1 MLKKIT
7 NILLRILAGL
17 FLLLVLL
24 FVILTI
30 PAVQTFVAH
39 EVTTKINKEYGTNIY
54 IEKFKVGLNG
64 QLKLQNVY
72 VEDHQQDTLIDF
84 KQFETSLFNIRNF
97 ADNDFKLSGGRFQDL
112 TLKIIHYEG
121 EDYNNFDYLIKSF
134 SKHQP
139 KDRQKDR
146 NEFQLHLDYLLITD
160 SRLVVK
166 DFRKDQPDLI
176 ELNQLN
182 FNLRDLNVLGS
193 EVDLQL
199 LNLNGIT
206 VDGYVLK
213 DLKTNFKYTPT
224 QMNLENTFLQT
235 DVSKLSGDIQM
246 NYAKNDLSDFTNQVL
261 FDAKITDSEISS
273 IDLSKIYNEF
283 GYGQKINLKT
293 NLKGSLNNLNLHDV
307 ELNGLRKTNLNSKH
321 LSIKNLLD
329 RDENFI
335 VEGDFDQLTT
345 DFIDLANLLPRIIGD
360 NIPDALNRFGEMT
373 FEGYAKIDEANLTT
387 DLNVKTDVGKAYLN
401 ISFKDLNQSKNVT
414 YKGEL
419 IFEDILLDQILLND
433 QLGLT
438 SFDLN
443 IDGRSFEIE
452 NLATYLEGYFDAFT
466 YRGYTYENIN
476 INGNLEDP
484 IFNGNIRS
492 NDTNFKFDFKG
503 LADLSEGGNTY
514 DFEAQIDFADL
525 VKTNLFKND
534 SIAQLQGN
542 LVMDIQ
548 GNSINNATG
557 KLKFNNFT
565 YTSSQGD
572 FEFDD
577 LSASSIFDD
586 DVRRISL
593 NAPEIIQGEIN
604 GIYLLTE
611 LPEIVREAIENLYFK
626 QKKEK
631 SEFAYVDF
639 ELAIYDKI
647 VEALFPQVRF
657 DAGTQIEGSIVA
669 NENYFRVNFN
679 SPEIEAYGNILKGIN
694 LEINNQDP
702 LVNTIV
708 RVDELK
714 TSFYKVEDF
723 SLINQTQNDTLF
735 IRSQFKGGNKSE
747 DIFDINLYQTSTEE
761 DQLVVGFNPSKINYQ
776 DYEWDINK
784 ERNSKNKVSLDR
796 NLKNFS
802 FNAISIS
809 HDQAKIELDGF
820 IKENNYKDL
829 NLNLNQVELEKIL
842 PENKRMRVNG
852 LLSGNLHYFQKE
864 DLISTNL
871 NTQINNFELNDYA
884 YGMLKLEANGEDEF
898 DNFDISVNLVDENQE
913 ALLEAKGEIFRK
925 DNQQEYNIDIVSNQ
939 LPLAPISPIG
949 GDVIQQIRGSATANL
964 KLTGLLN
971 RPLFNGTI
979 EMDKAGLQV
988 PYLNVD
994 LDFLDQPTVNLF
1006 DNDFIFTGVNIQDTK
1021 YETTGRLDGFIE
1033 SDFFTN
1039 WELDLNISGEN
1050 LLVLDTE
1057 YEEGALYYGTA
1068 FITGN
1073 SEITGPTDE
1082 LNINVNARTNKN
1094 TVFKIPLDDTEFLSE
1109 ANYIYFLTPEDKL
1122 AQIEGRSFQI
1132 DDVKGIEM
1140 NFDLDITEDA
1150 EVEIVVDKSSGS
1162 SLKGRGTGN
1171 LLIEINTNGKFTMF
1185 GDFEVAEGIYDFRYA
1200 GIVNKKFNVQPGGTL
1215 VWNGDPFRAN
1225 MDVQA
1230 IYKTQ
1235 ANPAMVLEN
1244 PSINRDIP
1252 VEVVINLN
1260 GEIIQP
1266 DINFEINYPNLSSI
1280 VKSELDYRIQG
1291 RENIE
1296 IQALSLVAQGTFYNI
1311 DGIGGQGAIAGNLV
1325 EGASS
1330 IMDGLLADEDGKI
1343 KVGLD
1348 YTQAQRVPDQNQ
1360 TGDRVGMSFQT
1371 QITDRVLINGRFGV
1385 PVGGTTES
1393 FIFGNVEINILL
1405 NESGS
1410 LQANVFNR
1418 ESDVQFVGEELA
1430 YTQGIGISYAV
1441 DFNTFK
1447 ELIQKIVLK
1456 EEDRLQR
1463 QRKRDDKKEQPSQKK
1478 SVLPSHIRL
1487 PHENTGR

>member
-1 MLKKIT
+1 MLKRFI
-7 NILLRILAGL
+7 NILLRVLAGIV
-17 FLLLVLL
+17 LLVFLCL
-24 FVILTI
+24 VIFTI
-30 PAVQTFVAH
+30 PAVQTFVAQEFSAKLYKDH
-39 EVTTKINKEYGTNIY
+39 GVNIQ
-54 IEKFKVGLNG
+54 IEKIKIGLDG
-64 QLKLQNVY
+64 KLKMQKVY
-72 VEDHQQDTLIDF
+72 VEDHQQDTLINF
-84 KQFETSLFNIRNF
+84 KQFQTSIVNVKSILDNNF
-97 ADNDFKLSGGRFQDL
+97 QLSGGRFQDL

-121 EDYNNFDYLIKSF
+121 EELNNFDYFIKKIPKNQTRDSL
-134 SKHQP
+134 KQP
-139 KDRQKDR
+139 KK
-146 NEFQLHLDYLLITD
+146 FQLHLDYLLATD

-166 DFRKDQPDLI
+166 DFRKDTPELI
-176 ELNQLN
+176 RLNQLN
-182 FNLRDLNVLGS
+182 FNVRDLNVLGS
-193 EVDLQL
+193 EVELQL
-199 LNLNGIT
+199 LNLSGIT
-206 VDGYVLK
+206 ADAYVLE

-224 QMNLENTFLQT
+224 QMSFKNTYLQT
-235 DVSKLSGDIQM
+235 DVSNLSGDIEM
-246 NYAKNDLSDFTNQVL
+246 NYAKNNLSDFANQVL
-261 FDAKITDSEISS
+261 FDAKIEKAEIST

-283 GYGQKINLKT
+283 GYGEKINLET
-293 NLKGSLNNLNLHDV
+293 TLKGSLNNFNLYDLT
-307 ELNGLRKTNLNSKH
+307 LNGLRKTRANTKQLNV
-321 LSIKNLLD
+321 KNLLD

-335 VEGDFDQLTT
+335 IEGNFDELST
-345 DFIDLANLLPRIIGD
+345 DFIDLANLLPRIIG
-360 NIPDALNRFGEMT
+360 NTIPDALNRFGEMN
-373 FEGYAKIDEANLTT
+373 FNGYAKIDETNLIT
-387 DLNVKTDVGKAYLN
+387 DLNVSTEVGNAYLDLD
-401 ISFKDLNQSKNVT
+401 FKDLNQPKQVS

-419 IFEDILLDQILLND
+419 IFEDIQLDKILLNE

-452 NLATYLEGYFDAFT
+452 NLATNLEGNFEAFT
-466 YRGYTYENIN
+466 YRGYTYKNITV
-476 INGNLEDP
+476 NGNLKDP
-484 IFNGNIRS
+484 LFNGTVKA
-492 NDTNFKFDFKG
+492 NDDNFKFNFQG

-514 DFEAQIDFADL
+514 DFEAQIEYADL
-525 VKTNLFKND
+525 VKTNLFTKD
-534 SIAQLQGN
+534 SVAQLQGN
-542 LVMDIQ
+542 LIMDIQ
-548 GNSINNATG
+548 GNSLNNATG
-557 KLKFNNFT
+557 NLQLKDFK
-565 YTSSQGD
+565 YTNTQGD
-572 FEFDD
+572 FDFEDLYANSTFDG
-577 LSASSIFDD
+577 
-586 DVRRISL
+586 DVRKIKI

-604 GIYLLTE
+604 GIYKLTE
-611 LPEIVREAIENLYFK
+611 LPIIIREAAENLYFK
-626 QKKEK
+626 QKRDQR
-631 SEFAYVDF
+631 EFAYVDF
-639 ELAIYDKI
+639 ELAVYDKAI
-647 VEALFPQVRF
+647 EAIFPEIRF
-657 DAGTQIEGSIVA
+657 ESGTHIDGSIVA

-679 SPEIEAYGNILKGIN
+679 SPEIEAYGNLIRGIN
-694 LEINNQDP
+694 LQINNQDP

-708 RVDELK
+708 SVEELK
-714 TSFYKVEDF
+714 TSFYEVKDF

-735 IRSQFKGGNKSE
+735 IRSQFKGGVEQK
-747 DIFDINLYQTSTEE
+747 DAFDINLYQTSTNENE
-761 DQLVVGFNPSKINYQ
+761 LIVGFKPSKINYKGY
-776 DYEWDINK
+776 DWKIN
-784 ERNSKNKVSLDR
+784 EEETSTNKVSVDR
-796 NLKNFS
+796 ALRNFNFDS
-802 FNAISIS
+802 ITIS
-809 HDQAKIELDGF
+809 HEQAKIELIGF
-820 IKENNYKDL
+820 INEEKQSDL
-829 NLNLNQVELEKIL
+829 KLNLNQVELEKIL
-842 PENKRMRVNG
+842 PFNNKLKTKGR
-852 LLSGNLHYFQKE
+852 LTGNLNYLQKG
-864 DLISTNL
+864 DLISTNIQ
-871 NTQINNFELNDYA
+871 TQLSDFELNDYI
-884 YGMLKLEANGEDEF
+884 YGDLDLSANGKDEF
-898 DNFDISVNLVDENQE
+898 ENFDIGILLTDPNEQKI
-913 ALLEAKGEIFRK
+913 LEAEGEINRNG
-925 DNQQEYNIDIVSNQ
+925 NQQEYAVNIFTNQ

-949 GDVIQQIRGSATANL
+949 GDVIQKIRGLATANL
-964 KLTGLLN
+964 RLTGALN
-971 RPLFNGTI
+971 QPVFNGTI
-979 EMDKAGLQV
+979 EMEEAGLQV

-994 LDFLDQPTVNLF
+994 IYFLENPTVNLF
-1006 DNDFIFTGVNIQDTK
+1006 DNDFIFTGVDIQDTK
-1021 YETTGRLDGFIE
+1021 YKTTGRLDGFIE

-1039 WELDLNISGEN
+1039 WVLDLNISGEN
-1050 LLVLDTE
+1050 LLVLDTP
-1057 YEEGALYYGTA
+1057 YKEGALYYGTA

-1150 EVEIVVDKSSGS
+1150 ELEIVVDKSSGS

-1171 LLIEINTNGKFTMF
+1171 LLIEINTIGKFTMF
-1185 GDFEVAEGIYDFRYA
+1185 GDFEVTEGIYDFKYA
-1200 GIVNKKFNVQPGGTL
+1200 GIVNKKFNVQPGGTV

-1260 GEIIQP
+1260 GELIQP

-1291 RENIE
+1291 RENTE

-1393 FIFGNVEINILL
+1393 FIFGNVEVNILL

-1447 ELIQKIVLK
+1447 ELFEKILLN
-1456 EEDRLQR
+1456 EERRIQR
-1463 QRKRDDKKEQPSQKK
+1463 QKERKENKDQPQEKK

-1487 PHENTGR
+1487 PHENIER